1 MKHRHMTRVA
11 DALVRFYPPY
21 AWIPTVIIP
30 VYNALTFYGTRL
42 INHHYPAHIFELP
55 VDRAIPF
62 VPFFVLFYILAY
74 LQWGLC
80 YFFTLRRN
88 RRLCAET
95 LSVNLLA
102 KTACLIGFLV
112 FPTAI
117 VRPEVTGGGVWN
129 TLVRWIYAA
138 DTPDN
143 LFPSIHCM
151 ASWLAF
157 RALLKVEEIPLPVR
171 LANGVLTLF
180 VCASTVL
187 IKQHYLPDI
196 FAGILAVELGYLLTR
211 LLGTDRRLRKWEPAV
226 TRHYPDLVPDTR
238 PE

>member
-1 MKHRHMTRVA
+1 MKQRHTTRVA
-11 DALVRFYPPY
+11 DVLCRFYPPY
-21 AWIPTVIIP
+21 AWIPTVVIP
-30 VYNALTFYGTRL
+30 VYNVLVFYGTRL
-42 INHHYPAHIFELP
+42 INRYYPAHIFELP
-55 VDRAIPF
+55 IDRAIPF

-95 LSVNLLA
+95 FSVNLIA
-102 KTACLIGFLV
+102 KTVCLVCFLV

-129 TLVRWIYAA
+129 TLVRWIYAS
-138 DTPDN
+138 DLPDN
-143 LFPSIHCM
+143 LFPSIHCIE
-151 ASWLAF
+151 SWLAF
-157 RALLKVEEIPLPVR
+157 RALLKAEEIPLPVR
-171 LANGVLTLF
+171 IANGVLTLF

-187 IKQHYLPDI
+187 VKQHYLPDI

-211 LLGTDRRLRKWEPAV
+211 LLGTDRRLRSLEPAAA
-226 TRHYPDLVPDTR
+226 RRCPDLIPDTR
-238 PE
+238 SD